1 LWQRGTQAH
10 KNDYLQSCMETI
22 LVSKLAAYQG
32 YMKIIRRSLMEWFVD
47 SLRCQPYAAYQPI
60 HAILKI

>member
-1 LWQRGTQAH
+1 
-10 KNDYLQSCMETI
+10 METI

-47 SLRCQPYAAYQPI
+47 SLRLPAYAAYQPI